1 MKISLNQ
8 SYSFCQKGLRD
19 YQEDCRWPN
28 SDIPIS
34 TQRFFIVC
42 DGVGGCN
49 KGELASQTVCEAMAK
64 SMEQIDL
71 SKGLSPK
78 QFSMI
83 LDSAYDALDVSMN
96 DSNRDMAT
104 TMTFLCFHSGGCTMA
119 HIGDS
124 RIFHYRKGEGII
136 YKSND
141 HSLIN
146 HMVHEGK
153 LSPEQAV
160 NHPKRNVI
168 MRYMSPVEDDE
179 ERWEATMTTTSDIAP
194 DDIFILCTDGVTQ
207 CVDDKSLMDILESKC
222 SDKNKLDK
230 IAAECFYSTDNNTC
244 ILVSIN
250 GVSECAGETSETDC
264 INTKRLKHKVYK
276 TLEIESHKPIPQ
288 KGFIRYLKQ
297 FFNF

>member
-1 MKISLNQ
+1 MKIALNQ

-19 YQEDCRWPN
+19 YQEDSRWPD

-42 DGVGGCN
+42 DGVGGCE
-49 KGELASQTVCEAMAK
+49 KGEIASQTVCGAMAK

-71 SKGLSPK
+71 AKNLSPK
-78 QFSMI
+78 QFSMV
-83 LDSAYDALDVSMN
+83 LDSAYDALDESMN
-96 DSNRDMAT
+96 DSNIDMAT

-124 RIFHYRKGEGII
+124 RIYHYRKGEGII
-136 YKSND
+136 YKTND

-146 HMVHEGK
+146 DMVHEGQ
-153 LSPEQAV
+153 LSPEQAT

-168 MRYMSPVEDDE
+168 TRYMSPVDDDE
-179 ERWEATMTTTSDIAP
+179 ERWEATMVTTSDLVP
-194 DDIFILCTDGVTQ
+194 GDIFVLCTDGVTQ
-207 CVDDKSLMDILESKC
+207 CVDDYSLMDILESKC
-222 SDKNKLDK
+222 SDKEKLNQ

-250 GVSECAGETSETDC
+250 EVTGCTNETVKEASV
-264 INTKRLKHKVYK
+264 NTQKLKHRVYETK
-276 TLEIESHKPIPQ
+276 EIESYKPLRENGIMH
-288 KGFIRYLKQ
+288 YVKQ
-297 FFNF
+297 LFNF